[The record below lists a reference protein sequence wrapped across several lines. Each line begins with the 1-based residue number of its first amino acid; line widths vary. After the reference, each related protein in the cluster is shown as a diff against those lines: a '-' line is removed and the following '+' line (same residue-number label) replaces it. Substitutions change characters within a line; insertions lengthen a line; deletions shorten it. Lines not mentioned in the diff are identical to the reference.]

1 MTAAAAAA
9 TLKQTRMTI
18 LLSVNAAA
26 ILIAGV
32 LIASAIWGGDIEF
45 RVVNERSDEISDS
58 IEEPEMLTSVS
69 DSSTGKTISAADG
82 TVYQVAAN
90 GWISSDPV
98 GSSELWNETSLT
110 IYQTADIDICVGGN
124 LSNLGS
130 MYWQSSNRDII
141 SGFYS
146 TARTWLGY
154 SSDVC
159 RYPIIKGTGT
169 TTITA
174 GTYDGERHDSITV
187 TVVEVPVEQWKRE
200 VLSLVN
206 EERVKNGLKELS
218 WGTTCE
224 AGASIRAR
232 ELMASYSHT
241 RPDGSS
247 WETVCPIPEDTG
259 GNSGENL
266 MAGNAAVSPATTVQA
281 WMNSPDHRAN
291 ILNPAFTK
299 LAVGFIFDPD
309 TQYKTYWS
317 QFFSTY

>member
-1 MTAAAAAA
+1 MTAAAA
-9 TLKQTRMTI
+9 LKQTRMTI

-32 LIASAIWGGDIEF
+32 LVASAIWGGKGEF
-45 RVVNERSDEISDS
+45 RAVNEHSDEVSEAP
-58 IEEPEMLTSVS
+58 EETELLKSVS
-69 DSSTGKTISAADG
+69 DSTEGKTITSANG
-82 TVYQVAAN
+82 EVYQIASN

-98 GSSELWNETSLT
+98 PSNELWNESSVT

-124 LSNLGS
+124 LSGLGS
-130 MYWQSSNRDII
+130 MYWQSSDQTVI

-146 TARTWLGY
+146 SARSWLGY
-154 SSDVC
+154 SSETC
-159 RYPIIKGTGT
+159 RFPIIKGTGT

-174 GTYDGERHDSITV
+174 GTYDGKRHDSILV
-187 TVVEVPVEQWKRE
+187 TVVEVPVEQWKHE
-200 VLSLVN
+200 VFSLVN
-206 EERVKNGLKELS
+206 EEREKNGLSPLS

-224 AGASIRAR
+224 AGAAVRAR

-247 WETVCPIPEDTG
+247 WETACPIPESG
-259 GNSGENL
+259 GWSGENL
-266 MAGNAAVSPATTVQA
+266 MAGNAAVSPASVVTA

-291 ILNPAFTK
+291 ILNENFTH
-299 LAVGFIFDPD
+299 LSVGFIFDPD